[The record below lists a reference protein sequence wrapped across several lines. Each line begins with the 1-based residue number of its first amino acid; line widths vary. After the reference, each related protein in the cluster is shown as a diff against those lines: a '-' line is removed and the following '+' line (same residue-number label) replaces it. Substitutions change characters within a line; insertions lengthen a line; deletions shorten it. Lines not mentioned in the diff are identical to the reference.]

1 MANQALQIKRGLRAN
16 LPQKAA
22 LGEPLIATDTREM
35 YIGAGLGDSDGSVY
49 KIGDIIFADTPPP
62 IAEGKVWIDTVNDTI
77 HRVAAG
83 VWQAIGGAAGSGSVT
98 ADITVYGVTQ
108 GGYSDGNVIPAG
120 TSLEDVVKNM
130 LQTIIPPTYASP
142 TLSLVGTG
150 SGNSEAGTTITPT
163 LTPTFLQKDGGAIT
177 LYTLNQLGTP
187 VYSGAA
193 AAPYTDAQ
201 FIIGDNTVSY
211 QATAA
216 YDQGPIKNDNQ
227 GNPTPAGQIAA
238 GVALSNT
245 VSYVGKRRLFYA
257 FDTGVAAPAA
267 SADVR
272 SLGHS
277 LLAPVAGTTL
287 TLNIPAGTTR
297 VVIAYPATIR
307 DLTSVKYVELGNGEV
322 KDTFALSN
330 VNVEGADGYAAVAYK
345 VYTYVPAVP
354 FGDAVTYNVT
364 I

>member
-22 LGEPLIATDTREM
+22 LGEPLIATDTQEIF
-35 YIGAGLGDSDGSVY
+35 IGAGIGDADGPVY
-49 KIGDIIFADTPPP
+49 KIGDIIFADAPPTVV
-62 IAEGKVWIDTVNDTI
+62 EGKIWIDTVNDTI
-77 HRVAAG
+77 HRVETGAWVA
-83 VWQAIGGAAGSGSVT
+83 VGGGTGSGSVT

-142 TLSLVGTG
+142 TLGLVGTG

-163 LTPTFLQKDGGAIT
+163 LTPSFLQKDGGAIT
-177 LYTLNQLGTP
+177 LYTLNRLGSP
-187 VYSGAA
+187 VFSAAA
-193 AAPYTDAQ
+193 AAPFSDTP
-201 FIIGDNTVSY
+201 FILGDTAVSY
-211 QATAA
+211 QASAA
-216 YDQGPIKNDNQ
+216 YDQGPIKDDNQ

-238 GVALSNT
+238 SSTLSNT
-245 VSYVGKRRLFYA
+245 VSYTGKRRLFYS
-257 FDTGVAAPAA
+257 FDTGIAAPVA

-272 SLGHS
+272 ALSHNI
-277 LLAPVAGTTL
+277 LAPVAGTTI

-307 DLTSVKYVELGNGEV
+307 DMVSVKYVELGNGEV
-322 KDTFALSN
+322 KDTFVLSN
-330 VNVEGADGYAAVAYK
+330 VDVEGADGFTAISYK